1 MSQATLVPNR
11 INTRMADPK
20 KVLSIYFT
28 AGYPEKEDTTKVL
41 QQLQDS
47 GVDLVEIGLPF
58 SDPLADGPT
67 IQDSSTTALKNGM
80 STQLLFDQLK
90 DIRKSI
96 HIPLIVMG
104 YFNPMLQYGVDA
116 FLKECAQIGI
126 DGIIMPDLPLAE
138 YKQHYAAMYEKY
150 GIKNIFLITPQTS
163 NARIREI
170 DKASDSFIYLVSTAS
185 VTGSKS
191 GFGPEQE
198 AYFERIANMKLKN
211 PLVVGFG
218 IHDAHT
224 FTQATKHTSGAII
237 GSAFIKTITEKGLA
251 GIAPF
256 IQSLRPE

>member
-28 AGYPEKEDTTKVL
+28 AGYPEKEDTTIVL

-163 NARIREI
+163 DARIREI
-170 DKASDSFIYLVSTAS
+170 DNASDSFIYLVSTAS

>member
-138 YKQHYAAMYEKY
+138 YKQHYSAMYEKY

-163 NARIREI
+163 DARIREI

-237 GSAFIKTITEKGLA
+237 GSAFIKTITKKGLA

>member
-1 MSQATLVPNR
+1 MNQNR
-11 INTRMADPK
+11 INQRMTDPK

-28 AGYPEKEDTTKVL
+28 AGYPAKEDTTLVL
-41 QQLQDS
+41 QSLQDE
-47 GVDLVEIGLPF
+47 GVDLIEIGLPF

-67 IQDSSTTALKNGM
+67 IQESSTAALKNGM
-80 STQLLFDQLK
+80 STQLLFEQLK
-90 DIRKSI
+90 DIRKTI

-104 YFNPMLQYGVDA
+104 YFNPMLQYGVEA
-116 FLKECAQIGI
+116 FLAQCAAIGI

-138 YKQHYAAMYEKY
+138 YELHYKDLYEKH

-163 NARIREI
+163 DARIKAI
-170 DKASDSFIYLVSTAS
+170 DAASDAFIYLVSTAS

-191 GFGPEQE
+191 GFGAEQE
-198 AYFERIANMKLKN
+198 AYFKRIKDMNLKN

-224 FTQATKHTSGAII
+224 FEQATQNTSGAII
-237 GSAFIKTITEKGLA
+237 GSAFIKTITAEGLS

-256 IQSLRPE
+256 IKSLRK

>member
-163 NARIREI
+163 DARIREI

-218 IHDAHT
+218 IHDAHH

>member
-163 NARIREI
+163 DARIREI

-198 AYFERIANMKLKN
+198 AYFERIAKMKLKN

>member
-138 YKQHYAAMYEKY
+138 YKQHYAAMYEKF

-163 NARIREI
+163 DARIREI

-251 GIAPF
+251 GIAAF

>member
-1 MSQATLVPNR
+1 
-11 INTRMADPK
+11 MADPK

-28 AGYPEKEDTTKVL
+28 AGYPEKEDTVKVL
-41 QQLQDS
+41 SQLQEA

-67 IQDSSTTALKNGM
+67 IQDSSTAALKNGM
-80 STQLLFDQLK
+80 HTQLLFDQLK

-116 FLKECAQIGI
+116 FLSQCAQIGI

-138 YKQHYAAMYEKY
+138 YEQHYKNLYEKH
-150 GIKNIFLITPQTS
+150 GVKNIFLITPQTS
-163 NARIREI
+163 DARIKAI
-170 DKASDSFIYLVSTAS
+170 DQASDSFIYLVSTAS

-191 GFGPEQE
+191 GFGEEQE
-198 AYFERIANMKLKN
+198 AYFERIAQMKLKN

-218 IHDAHT
+218 IHDANT
-224 FTQATKHTSGAII
+224 FSQATKHTSGAII
-237 GSAFIKTITEKGLA
+237 GSAFIKTITEKGLK
-251 GIAPF
+251 GISPF
-256 IQSLRPE
+256 IKSLRPH